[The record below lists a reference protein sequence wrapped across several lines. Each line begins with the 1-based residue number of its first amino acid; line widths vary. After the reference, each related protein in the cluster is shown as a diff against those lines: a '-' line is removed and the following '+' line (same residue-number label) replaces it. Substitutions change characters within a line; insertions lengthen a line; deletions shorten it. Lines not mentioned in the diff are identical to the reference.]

1 MTRPARRRHAQSDAK
16 HVRDLATTAAA
27 EAVERKG
34 SDVSLLDLRGLT
46 TATDWF
52 VLVSGESDIQVRSI
66 AERIEERLAK
76 EFDARPWHVEG
87 LKQTRW
93 VLLDYVD
100 FVVHVFHREA
110 RAFYDLDRLW
120 ADAPLQRFGAE
131 AEGGARGTEPW
142 STGDASHDEGSR

>member
-1 MTRPARRRHAQSDAK
+1 LTRPARRTHAQSDAK
-16 HVRDLATTAAA
+16 HVRMLATTAAA

-34 SDVSLLDLRGLT
+34 RDVSLLDLRGLT

-66 AERIEERLAK
+66 AERIEERLVK

-120 ADAPLQRFGAE
+120 GDAPLERFGAE
-131 AEGGARGTEPW
+131 GGAEGEARGTKPR
-142 STGDASHDEGSR
+142 SPGDASRDEG

>member
-1 MTRPARRRHAQSDAK
+1 VSRPARRSRTRDDAER
-16 HVRDLATTAAA
+16 VRELAAA
-27 EAVERKG
+27 AATEAVERKG
-34 SDVSLLDLRGLT
+34 SDVVLLDLRGLT

-52 VLVSGESDIQVRSI
+52 VLASAESDIQVRSI

-76 EFDARPWHVEG
+76 DLDTRPWHVEG

-110 RAFYDLDRLW
+110 RSFYDLDRLW
-120 ADAPLQRFGAE
+120 GDAPVERFE
-131 AEGGARGTEPW
+131 SEQ
-142 STGDASHDEGSR
+142 D

>member
-1 MTRPARRRHAQSDAK
+1 LNRPARRSRARSDAAL
-16 HVRDLATTAAA
+16 VREQAAAAAA

-34 SDVSLLDLRGLT
+34 TDVTLLDLQGLT

-76 EFDARPWHVEG
+76 DFDARPWHVEG

-110 RAFYDLDRLW
+110 RSFYDLDRLW
-120 ADAPLQRFGAE
+120 GDAPAERFG
-131 AEGGARGTEPW
+131 
-142 STGDASHDEGSR
+142 SDD

>member
-1 MTRPARRRHAQSDAK
+1 MTRPARRSRAQSDAEEI
-16 HVRDLATTAAA
+16 RTLAATAAT

-34 SDVSLLDLRGLT
+34 TDVALLDLRGLT

-52 VLVSGESDIQVRSI
+52 VLVTGESDIQVRSI
-66 AERIEERLAK
+66 AERIEERLGK

-100 FVVHVFHREA
+100 FVVHVFHHAA
-110 RAFYDLDRLW
+110 RRYYELERLW
-120 ADAPLQRFGAE
+120 GDAPIESFPDEPAPDGEDLPE
-131 AEGGARGTEPW
+131 AV
-142 STGDASHDEGSR
+142 GDRD

>member
-1 MTRPARRRHAQSDAK
+1 LSRPARRSRTRSDAAA
-16 HVRDLATTAAA
+16 VQELAAAAAA

-34 SDVSLLDLRGLT
+34 TDVTLLDLRGLT

-66 AERIEERLAK
+66 AERIEKQLAK
-76 EFDARPWHVEG
+76 DFDARPWHVEG

-110 RAFYDLDRLW
+110 RSFYDLDRLW
-120 ADAPLQRFGAE
+120 GDAPAERFGPE
-131 AEGGARGTEPW
+131 
-142 STGDASHDEGSR
+142 DD

>member
-1 MTRPARRRHAQSDAK
+1 LTRPARRSRARSDAG
-16 HVRDLATTAAA
+16 HVRELAEAAAA

-34 SDVSLLDLRGLT
+34 SDVALLDLRGLT

-52 VLVSGESDIQVRSI
+52 VLVSGESDVQVRSI
-66 AERIEERLAK
+66 AERVEERLAK
-76 EFDARPWHVEG
+76 DFDARPWHVEG

-110 RAFYDLDRLW
+110 RVFYDLDRLW
-120 ADAPLQRFGAE
+120 GDAPVERFDADE
-131 AEGGARGTEPW
+131 AAVDKPGLRGDGSE
-142 STGDASHDEGSR
+142 DEG